1 MTYNICGEQD
11 RLRFSCTETMTP
23 EENKPGNLKKINPE
37 DYENFEEQF
46 IKKGGGG
53 GGGTESSKKGKR
65 TIRALK
71 NQGKQSGMDERKKNI
86 SHKLIKV
93 LNEIQTRDLFIP
105 KEYIAWVERHLKESY
120 RYNPK
125 EVEINFARSGGPGG
139 QNVNRRET
147 KVTLVHKLTLIRV
160 SCEQT
165 RSQGKNRQLAE
176 EWLQQRLQ
184 DHLDD
189 WRTYKETGEKID
201 LELIR
206 ELYSL

>member
-1 MTYNICGEQD
+1 LTYNIDGEQD
-11 RLRFSCTETMTP
+11 RLRFSCTETMTT
-23 EENKPGNLKKINPE
+23 EEKKPGNLKKINPE

-53 GGGTESSKKGKR
+53 GGGTDSSKKGKK

-86 SHKLIKV
+86 SHKLIRV
-93 LNEIQTRDLFIP
+93 LNEIQTRDLFFL
-105 KEYIAWVERHLKESY
+105 KEYIAWVERHLTESY

-147 KVTLVHKLTLIRV
+147 KVTLVHKSTLIRV

-189 WRTYKETGEKID
+189 WRAYKETGEKID
-201 LELIR
+201 LELVR